1 MAIETDDDLT
11 DFFALDDFGTA
22 AKFTASGKR
31 TKLINGIF
39 DNPHASKNAT
49 DHVDITMPKPQFT
62 CRTVDVPGVADGDL
76 MIINDVEYYIRVNL
90 NDGLGVTT
98 LLLEKK

>member
-1 MAIETDDDLT
+1 MSIESDDDLN

-31 TKLINGIF
+31 TKTINGIF
-39 DNPHASKNAT
+39 DNPQVSKNAT
-49 DHVDITMPKPQFT
+49 DHVEITIPKPQFT

-76 MIINDVEYYIRVNL
+76 LTIGTTEYYIRVNL

-98 LLLEKK
+98 LLMELK